1 MKFFMSMAMF
11 LLTLGPFYDRKP
23 TMLTHLHC
31 IALRTVKYSDR
42 NNILTAYSREMGRV
56 ALLMSAGGS
65 REAVRRRAVTMP
77 LTPFECIADVRP
89 GRDIYNVREPRAL
102 LPLHGLH
109 SNPVKGA
116 VAMFMAELLGAV
128 LTESQEDAA
137 LYAFLVDSVGRF
149 DSMSRGV
156 ANFHLAFL
164 YRLGRYIGIEPDVS
178 TYAPGR
184 VFDMVDGTFRSAPPL
199 HRRFLPP
206 EDAAT
211 VALLSRMTWDNL
223 AAFRFSR
230 NQRNSILTAILEYYT
245 LHYAALSGLNS
256 LDVMRRLF
264 D

>member
-1 MKFFMSMAMF
+1 
-11 LLTLGPFYDRKP
+11 
-23 TMLTHLHC
+23 
-31 IALRTVKYSDR
+31 
-42 NNILTAYSREMGRV
+42 
-56 ALLMSAGGS
+56 
-65 REAVRRRAVTMP
+65 
-77 LTPFECIADVRP
+77 
-89 GRDIYNVREPRAL
+89 
-102 LPLHGLH
+102 
-109 SNPVKGA
+109 
-116 VAMFMAELLGAV
+116 MFMAELLGTV

-137 LYAFLVDSVGRF
+137 LYAFLVDSIERF

-184 VFDMVDGTFRSAPPL
+184 VFDMVDGTFRSSPPL

-230 NQRNSILTAILEYYT
+230 NQRNSTLTAILEYYT